1 MNRIIGA
8 CIAALLCA
16 AQAWAGDVAVSD
28 AWTRATVPGQSSAVL
43 RFFITSR
50 KDAQLLEISSPLAGA
65 AELHSM
71 THEQGVMKMR
81 PLKSL
86 PLPAGKKTEL
96 GSDGNHV
103 MLLELKQSLKEGES
117 VPFSLTVQFADKH
130 KETVKAAA
138 VVKPLDES
146 GHHHHSH

>member
-8 CIAALLCA
+8 CIAVLMCA
-16 AQAWAGDVAVSD
+16 AQSWASEVAVSD
-28 AWTRATVPGQSSAVL
+28 AWTRATVPGQSGTVL
-43 RFFITSR
+43 RFFVTSQ
-50 KDAQLLEISSPLAGA
+50 KEAQLLEVSSPLAGL
-65 AELHSM
+65 AEMHSM

-103 MLLELKQSLKEGES
+103 MLIELKKPLKEGES
-117 VPFSLTVQFADKH
+117 VPFSLIVQFADKR
-130 KETVKAAA
+130 KETVKAVA